1 MAVKRIEVPVKWE
14 TQGDEDLPPN
24 VYWVSDKHDGPHSG
38 NFTSKEQALAYE
50 KYKGKP
56 DQIPGL
62 REAAYN
68 ASKFQYFGNQ
78 TPYHDHETGNTS
90 YWGGEWIEDND
101 PAKYQEYIDRAMN
114 SPLDWVGQNINWSGI
129 GHGGDFSALDNQIQ
143 FLKDNK
149 YDLDYYTKTGVVDK
163 NAFNQ
168 YNLTKQILAQGTTGK
183 WSGQGFGSP
192 IENAKQMARVLS
204 TAGIEDIKDFGR
216 VTRPKY
222 GPVDVVREM
231 GSERDYEGFQ
241 LPTGNY
247 YYVDSSGE
255 KKYVDPKSVVIGSAP
270 DPENNYYTTYQVHNV
285 PTGGEETVW
294 GNKKTQQGM
303 TEDYGGSGNYFSGTF
318 AGHGRTNY
326 GVQFAAD
333 GTPYFYS
340 QFGGDTSSMGDI
352 LPVVALG
359 LSIFAP
365 GIGTAIG
372 TALGATGVTATVL
385 GSAIVQGTMAELS
398 GGDFV
403 NGAIKGAITAGV
415 APAVSSTIGTAVAD
429 AMGDSVFNKL
439 VTDAVTSASTAAV
452 TTGLTGDGDILD
464 AALKSAVLSVG
475 SNVGQELGTSYQY
488 GTSPFTEQNQI
499 LTAQERGLG
508 TTGDLG
514 GKLGVSAG
522 KIASG
527 ADAQQVLTST
537 LISEATKG
545 VTDTLKSTV
554 KDALKDSSVKVA
566 DTTDDLGTQEVN
578 VPGAEDLQNI
588 INGSPG
594 TQLAS
599 SDNDA
604 ALQAIEDL
612 RNTAGADDAL
622 LGLSSAEVG
631 QGEEDAIAQAN
642 LDALGDLSSAEV
654 GQGEQDAI
662 DQASLDAILNS
673 SSAAVGQGE
682 DAAIDQANLDAL
694 GDLSSAAVGE
704 GEDAAIDQANLD
716 DLLKLSSAE
725 AGDTEVD
732 AINYDKLLDLS
743 SAEAG
748 DTEVDAVN
756 YDKLLD
762 LSSAEVGKDEQKA
775 IDDALKTDVTTTI
788 TPPPPS
794 PPPPPPPPPPPTN
807 TDTDTDTSGGNLLAL
822 LALLGGD
829 QQPVKQKQ
837 AVADDPYVEFDWS
850 KPFQVNPFA
859 TPTTAPKMYEGGS
872 IDELLE
878 LLQRRG

>member
-1 MAVKRIEVPVKWE
+1 VPVRWE

-24 VYWVSDKHDGPHSG
+24 VYWVSDKYDGPYGG
-38 NFTSKEQALAYE
+38 NFNSKEQALAYE

-62 REAAYN
+62 KEAAYN

-78 TPYHDHETGNTS
+78 TPYHDTETGNTT

-114 SPLDWVGQNINWSGI
+114 SPLDWVGQNVNWSGT
-129 GHGGDFSALDNQIQ
+129 GYGGDFSALDKQVQ

-149 YDLDYYTKTGVVDK
+149 YDTSTLDK
-163 NAFNQ
+163 NAFNL
-168 YNLTKQILAQGTTGK
+168 YNLTKQILDQGTTGK
-183 WSGQGFGSP
+183 WSGAGFGSP
-192 IENAKQMARVLS
+192 TENAKQMARVLS
-204 TAGIEDIKDFGR
+204 TAGIEDIKDFGK
-216 VTRPKY
+216 VKKDNFQ
-222 GPVDVVREM
+222 DVGVVPEYS
-231 GSERDYEGFQ
+231 GDEYSST
-241 LPTGNY
+241 PTGRY
-247 YYVDSSGE
+247 YY
-255 KKYVDPKSVVIGSAP
+255 A
-270 DPENNYYTTYQVHNV
+270 DPETGAKQFFDAKDVTFQPTYDPEGGAVMIPVAKANV
-285 PTGGEETVW
+285 GGMEVW
-294 GNKKTQQGM
+294 GNKKTQQGI

-340 QFGGDTSSMGDI
+340 QFGGDTSDMGDI
-352 LPVVALG
+352 MPVVALG

-372 TALGATGVTATVL
+372 TALGATGVTATVI

-398 GGDFV
+398 GGDFID
-403 NGAIKGAITAGV
+403 GAIKGAVTAG
-415 APAVSSTIGTAVAD
+415 AGAAVSNTIGTAVAD

-452 TTGLTGDGDILD
+452 TTGLTGNGDILD

-475 SNVGQELGTSYQY
+475 SNVGQELGTAYKY
-488 GTSPFTEQNQI
+488 DTSPFTEQNQM
-499 LTAQERGLG
+499 LTAQEKGLG

-522 KIASG
+522 KIVSG

-566 DTTDDLGTQEVN
+566 DTTEDLGTQEVN

-588 INGSPG
+588 INGSTG

-631 QGEEDAIAQAN
+631 QGEQDAIDQAN
-642 LDALGDLSSAEV
+642 LDALDDLSSAE
-654 GQGEQDAI
+654 
-662 DQASLDAILNS
+662 
-673 SSAAVGQGE
+673 VGQGE

-694 GDLSSAAVGE
+694 GDLSSAEVGQ

-743 SAEAG
+743 SAE
-748 DTEVDAVN
+748 
-756 YDKLLD
+756 
-762 LSSAEVGKDEQKA
+762 VGRDEQKA

-794 PPPPPPPPPPPTN
+794 PPPPPPPPPTN

-829 QQPVKQKQ
+829 QQPAKQKQ
-837 AVADDPYVEFDWS
+837 AAADEPFVEFDWS

>member
-14 TQGDEDLPPN
+14 TQGDEDAPPN

-62 REAAYN
+62 KQAAD
-68 ASKFQYFGNQ
+68 AARHTIHRVPIPDSESGQIIGFEEV
-78 TPYHDHETGNTS
+78 DVE
-90 YWGGEWIEDND
+90 D
-101 PAKYQEYIDRAMN
+101 PAAAQAIIDRAMN
-114 SPLDWVGQNINWSGI
+114 SPLDWVGQNVNWSGM
-129 GHGGDFSALDNQIQ
+129 GHGGDFSALDKQVQ

-149 YDLDYYTKTGVVDK
+149 YDFDYYTSTGSLDK
-163 NAFNQ
+163 NALNQ
-168 YNLTKQILAQGTTGK
+168 YNLTKQILDQGTTGR
-183 WSGQGFGSP
+183 WSGAGFGSP
-192 IENAKQMARVLS
+192 TENAKQMARVLS

-216 VTRPKY
+216 VTRPRY
-222 GPVDVVREM
+222 GAVQVTQEM
-231 GSERDYEGFQ
+231 GPERDYEGFQ
-241 LPTGNY
+241 IPTG
-247 YYVDSSGE
+247 
-255 KKYVDPKSVVIGSAP
+255 K
-270 DPENNYYTTYQVHNV
+270 YYTGSDEQGNKTYIDASSVNREQVPNGDGHYVPIFMGYNV
-285 PTGGEETVW
+285 PMGDEETVW
-294 GNKKTQQGM
+294 GNKKTQKAIS
-303 TEDYGGSGNYFSGTF
+303 EDYGGSGNYFSGTF
-318 AGHGRTNY
+318 HGHGRTNY
-326 GVQFAAD
+326 GVHFADD

-340 QFGGDTSSMGDI
+340 QFGGDTSDMGDI
-352 LPVVALG
+352 MPVVALG

-385 GSAIVQGTMAELS
+385 GSAIVQGAMAELS
-398 GGDFV
+398 GGDFID
-403 NGAIKGAITAGV
+403 GAIKGAITAGV
-415 APAVSSTIGTAVAD
+415 APAVSNTIGTAVAD

-588 INGSPG
+588 INNSTG

-612 RNTAGADDAL
+612 RNTAGADD
-622 LGLSSAEVG
+622 
-631 QGEEDAIAQAN
+631 
-642 LDALGDLSSAEV
+642 
-654 GQGEQDAI
+654 QDAI
-662 DQASLDAILNS
+662 SVLAGEGADADQDAISVL
-673 SSAAVGQGE
+673 AGE
-682 DAAIDQANLDAL
+682 GADADQDAL
-694 GDLSSAAVGE
+694 SVLAGE
-704 GEDAAIDQANLD
+704 GADADQD
-716 DLLKLSSAE
+716 PLSVL
-725 AGDTEVD
+725 AGEGADADQDPLSILAGEGADADQDPLSILAGTGADADQDPVGILGGTDTVP
-732 AINYDKLLDLS
+732 
-743 SAEAG
+743 G
-748 DTEVDAVN
+748 T
-756 YDKLLD
+756 
-762 LSSAEVGKDEQKA
+762 KA
-775 IDDALKTDVTTTI
+775 DITTTTGGGVKTDGGGGGVKTDTATK
-788 TPPPPS
+788 
-794 PPPPPPPPPPPTN
+794 

-822 LALLGGD
+822 LSLLGGE
-829 QQPVKQKQ
+829 QQPAKQKQ
-837 AVADDPYVEFDWS
+837 AVSDDPYVEFDWS

-859 TPTTAPKMYEGGS
+859 TPTTTPKMYEGGS